1 MEFNMTVSHWR
12 WRVDSLDTGAGCQLG
27 QCKPIIRIISII
39 TPIVKV
45 KSVQV
50 HAYNIVVL
58 NAIAIYDRIFLQ
70 LVCY

>member
-1 MEFNMTVSHWR
+1 MGFNISMSHWR
-12 WRVDSLDTGAGCQLG
+12 WRVDSLDTGAGIQLG

-39 TPIVKV
+39 TPFVKV

-50 HAYNIVVL
+50 HTYNIVVL